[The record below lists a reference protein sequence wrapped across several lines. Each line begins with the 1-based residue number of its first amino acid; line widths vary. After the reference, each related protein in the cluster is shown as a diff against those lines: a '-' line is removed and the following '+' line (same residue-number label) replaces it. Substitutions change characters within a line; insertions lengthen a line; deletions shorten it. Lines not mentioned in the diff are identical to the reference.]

1 MIPLFLCELCPF
13 KLRILPKLV
22 INNVISATPLKLPIW
37 FLRNL
42 ICSKEILFSCVY
54 YQEILIPIFWGVM
67 SFELRILPKLLIN
80 NCKRN
85 CFETLQ
91 LTARGETCFCLK
103 KQTLIF
109 NLDVTHPCSTCTCEH
124 LDFMKNE
131 IFIPCG
137 MNNTYILDQEKV
149 VPFQSRTLQV
159 LTQTCCRWIEHI
171 GFYTYLN
178 LSNEQ

>member
-1 MIPLFLCELCPF
+1 MWCDNYVSPHFGGETLFLARPSVCLSVTKFVSATPLKLLIRFWQNFTCSKDIICSCAYYQGILIPLFLCELYPF

-80 NCKRN
+80 NCKCN

-91 LTARGETCFCLK
+91 LTAQGEMCFCLQ

-109 NLDVTHPCSTCTCEH
+109 
-124 LDFMKNE
+124 KR
-131 IFIPCG
+131 I
-137 MNNTYILDQEKV
+137 ILQM
-149 VPFQSRTLQV
+149 
-159 LTQTCCRWIEHI
+159 
-171 GFYTYLN
+171 
-178 LSNEQ
+178 